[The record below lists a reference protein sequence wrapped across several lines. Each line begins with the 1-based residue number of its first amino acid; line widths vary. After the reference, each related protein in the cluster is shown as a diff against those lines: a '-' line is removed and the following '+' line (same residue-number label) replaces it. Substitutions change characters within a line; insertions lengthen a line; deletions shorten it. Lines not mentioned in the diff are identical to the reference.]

1 MELKLKLKYAINRI
15 NCGAVSRLCRNGYFE
30 FDCNLIFDWE
40 FLFKQSS
47 IMWQKCATYCVKSFN
62 TKIIESSHTEH
73 TEHFGLNKRRKY
85 ESNSG
90 EKKLSKSQIKT

>member
-15 NCGAVSRLCRNGYFE
+15 NCEAVSRPCRNEYFE

-47 IMWQKCATYCVKSFN
+47 IMWHKFTTYYVKSVN
-62 TKIIESSHTEH
+62 TNIVESPR
-73 TEHFGLNKRRKY
+73 TEHFGLNKRRNR

-90 EKKLSKSQIKT
+90 KKN